1 MMMLTIIIIMKILAT
16 LTFFVALIYSLKNY
30 IETRYASGIW
40 LLISLSMV
48 TAFVLSLIRTVKEF
62 VVMNELEVVKICLIP
77 VFITLLLAASLE
89 LKRSI
94 LKPL

>member
-1 MMMLTIIIIMKILAT
+1 MATEIILIKILAT
-16 LTFFVALIYSLKNY
+16 VGFLVALVYSLLNY
-30 IETRYASGIW
+30 QATKFASGIW
-40 LLISLSMV
+40 LLLSLAMGI
-48 TAFVLSLIRTVKEF
+48 AFILSLIRTVKEF

-77 VFITLLLAASLE
+77 VVITLLLAASLE